1 MPSVTYLLGDL
12 IVDYAQR
19 RMTVAG
25 VPVKLTVIKYR
36 LLADPSANT
45 SLIVTLRAS
54 AATGLVYWES
64 SRKPWAW
71 STPVVRWTQDFG
83 QVAKIGSCS

>member
-36 LLADPSANT
+36 LLANPSANT
-45 SLIVTLRAS
+45 SLISDPTSICCDR
-54 AATGLVYWES
+54 S
-64 SRKPWAW
+64 SLLGIFEK
-71 STPVVRWTQDFG
+71 TVGVVNP
-83 QVAKIGSCS
+83 GS